1 VSGSSP
7 DGQAPDADTAELLA
21 ALEVP
26 LGGLLLERALM
37 HRSFAYENGG
47 LPTNERLEF
56 LGDSVLGLIVTDT
69 LFQQYPDLPEGQLA
83 KLRAAVVNM
92 RALAGVARGLRL
104 GAYVRL
110 GKGEEGT
117 GGRDKSSILADT
129 LEAVIGA
136 VYVDQG
142 LPAADGLVHRLF
154 DPVIARSARL
164 GAGLDWKTSLQEL
177 TASEV
182 LGVPEYHVE
191 ESGPDHQKSFRASVR
206 IGPHTYG
213 EGEGRSKKEA
223 EQQAAEAAWTAISA
237 GLGNT
242 PGSENGAVTQTGPEI
257 SSMGETPDAADVGGS
272 TAPASSA
279 ALDGGASALG
289 GSSPADSSSA
299 DRSSDSSANGRGPRT
314 SAAPG
319 DGGGASGEQPVRGG

>member
-1 VSGSSP
+1 VSGCSP
-7 DGQAPDADTAELLA
+7 DGQAPDADVVELLA
-21 ALEVP
+21 GLGVP
-26 LGGLLLERALM
+26 LGAEYLERALM

-69 LFQQYPDLPEGQLA
+69 LFQSYPDLPEGQLA

-92 RALAGVARGLRL
+92 RALAGVARQLRL
-104 GAYVRL
+104 GEYVRL

-136 VYVDQG
+136 VYLDKG
-142 LPAADGLVHRLF
+142 LPAADALVHRLF

-177 TASEV
+177 TAAEV

-206 IGPHTYG
+206 IAGQTYG

-237 GLGNT
+237 SLTAAAPVDGT
-242 PGSENGAVTQTGPEI
+242 APGSAAPGSAASGNGAVTGGNAAKP
-257 SSMGETPDAADVGGS
+257 GEDEE
-272 TAPASSA
+272 
-279 ALDGGASALG
+279 
-289 GSSPADSSSA
+289 SP
-299 DRSSDSSANGRGPRT
+299 
-314 SAAPG
+314 
-319 DGGGASGEQPVRGG
+319 GEQPVKGG

>member
-7 DGQAPDADTAELLA
+7 DGQAPDANVAELLA
-21 ALEVP
+21 ALGVP
-26 LGGLLLERALM
+26 LGAEYLERALM

-104 GAYVRL
+104 GEYVRL

-136 VYVDQG
+136 VYLDQG
-142 LPAADGLVHRLF
+142 LTAADGLVHRLF

-177 TASEV
+177 TAAEV
-182 LGVPEYHVE
+182 LGVPEYHVD

-206 IGPHTYG
+206 IGNQTYG

-223 EQQAAEAAWTAISA
+223 EQQAAEAAWTAINASLSA
-237 GLGNT
+237 AT
-242 PGSENGAVTQTGPEI
+242 AAST
-257 SSMGETPDAADVGGS
+257 AADAGPVDAG
-272 TAPASSA
+272 PVDASPVDASPVDA
-279 ALDGGASALG
+279 SLLDGGAVNGSAVDGRAPGIGEMGASGAGSG
-289 GSSPADSSSA
+289 G
-299 DRSSDSSANGRGPRT
+299 N
-314 SAAPG
+314 AAAAPPG
-319 DGGGASGEQPVRGG
+319 DGGGSPGEQPAKGG

>member
-1 VSGSSP
+1 MSGSSP
-7 DGQAPDADTAELLA
+7 DGQAPNADTAELLSA
-21 ALEVP
+21 IEVP
-26 LGGLLLERALM
+26 LGNELLERALM

-69 LFQQYPDLPEGQLA
+69 LFRQYPDLPEGQLA

-92 RALAGVARGLRL
+92 RALAGVARGLKL

-136 VYVDQG
+136 VYLDQG
-142 LPAADGLVHRLF
+142 LDVADGLVHRLF

-177 TASEV
+177 TAAEV

-191 ESGPDHQKSFRASVR
+191 ESGPDHQKSFRATVR
-206 IGPHTYG
+206 IGTQTYG

-237 GLGNT
+237 GLAAASGEAASGEAASSEAAGGT
-242 PGSENGAVTQTGPEI
+242 GSGGTGSGGTGAQNGTG
-257 SSMGETPDAADVGGS
+257 AAAGGS
-272 TAPASSA
+272 A
-279 ALDGGASALG
+279 AAATEPGVDG
-289 GSSPADSSSA
+289 GSS
-299 DRSSDSSANGRGPRT
+299 
-314 SAAPG
+314 
-319 DGGGASGEQPVRGG
+319 GGQPVRDG